1 MVFFY
6 FNNMTKLWLS
16 SILYKHNPLSW
27 LFQNLIYRFFHGLML
42 LLKPVIPVFI
52 LPYSSPMTCS
62 IVWFYCLLGFGYVV
76 TMTLK
81 NRYWRRLFLP
91 VSPFWSANVIL
102 VYYHPRPFVMEVGR
116 TLIYHAPN
124 GSFSSD
130 HMLIFSS
137 IAFSYLFSAQRKLG
151 IFLLIMAWLVAW
163 SRVYLG
169 VHFPLDMLGAFLMA
183 FALNFFGLKLWNL
196 YKEKIMQW
204 ALTIHFYL
212 FKPLIQKGY
221 IK

>member
-1 MVFFY
+1 
-6 FNNMTKLWLS
+6 
-16 SILYKHNPLSW
+16 
-27 LFQNLIYRFFHGLML
+27 
-42 LLKPVIPVFI
+42 
-52 LPYSSPMTCS
+52 
-62 IVWFYCLLGFGYVV
+62 
-76 TMTLK
+76 MTLSEL
-81 NRYWRRLFLP
+81 NLSLFSWINA
-91 VSPFWSANVIL
+91 SPEASNTSIHFAIFIANDLLYCMILLFAWFWLRGNYDTKKQIL
-102 VYYHPRPFVMEVGR
+102 KAFIFTSIAILISQSISHVYYHPRPFVMEVGR

-124 GSFSSD
+124 GSFPSD

-169 VHFPLDMLGAFLMA
+169 VHFPLDMLGAFLLA

-196 YKEKIMQW
+196 YKDTIMQW

>member
-1 MVFFY
+1 
-6 FNNMTKLWLS
+6 
-16 SILYKHNPLSW
+16 
-27 LFQNLIYRFFHGLML
+27 
-42 LLKPVIPVFI
+42 
-52 LPYSSPMTCS
+52 
-62 IVWFYCLLGFGYVV
+62 
-76 TMTLK
+76 MTLSEL
-81 NRYWRRLFLP
+81 NLSLFSWINA
-91 VSPFWSANVIL
+91 SPEASNASINFAIFIANDLLYCIILLFAWFWLRGNYDTKKQIL
-102 VYYHPRPFVMEVGR
+102 KAFIFTSIAILISQCISHVYYHPRPFVMEVGR

-124 GSFSSD
+124 GSFPSD

-151 IFLLIMAWLVAW
+151 ISLLVMAWLVAW

-169 VHFPLDMLGAFLMA
+169 VHFPLDMLGAFLLA

-196 YKEKIMQW
+196 YKDKIMQW

>member
-1 MVFFY
+1 
-6 FNNMTKLWLS
+6 
-16 SILYKHNPLSW
+16 
-27 LFQNLIYRFFHGLML
+27 
-42 LLKPVIPVFI
+42 
-52 LPYSSPMTCS
+52 
-62 IVWFYCLLGFGYVV
+62 
-76 TMTLK
+76 MTLSEL
-81 NRYWRRLFLP
+81 NLSLFSWINA
-91 VSPFWSANVIL
+91 SPEASNTSINFAIFIANDLLYCMILLFAWFWLRGNYDTKKQIL
-102 VYYHPRPFVMEVGR
+102 KAFIFTSIAILISQCISHVYYHPRPFVMEVGR

-124 GSFSSD
+124 GSFPSD
-130 HMLIFSS
+130 HMLIFST

-151 IFLLIMAWLVAW
+151 GFLLIMAWLVAW

-169 VHFPLDMLGAFLMA
+169 VHFPLDMLGAFLLA

-204 ALTIHFYL
+204 ALTLHFYL

>member
-1 MVFFY
+1 
-6 FNNMTKLWLS
+6 
-16 SILYKHNPLSW
+16 
-27 LFQNLIYRFFHGLML
+27 
-42 LLKPVIPVFI
+42 
-52 LPYSSPMTCS
+52 
-62 IVWFYCLLGFGYVV
+62 
-76 TMTLK
+76 MTLSEL
-81 NRYWRRLFLP
+81 NLSLFSWINA
-91 VSPFWSANVIL
+91 SPEASNTSIHFAIFIANDLLYCMILLFAWFWLRGNYDTKKQIL
-102 VYYHPRPFVMEVGR
+102 KAFIFTSIAILISLCISHVYYHPRPFVMEVGR

-124 GSFSSD
+124 GSFPSD

-196 YKEKIMQW
+196 YKNTIMQW
-204 ALTIHFYL
+204 ALTLHFYL

>member
-1 MVFFY
+1 
-6 FNNMTKLWLS
+6 
-16 SILYKHNPLSW
+16 
-27 LFQNLIYRFFHGLML
+27 
-42 LLKPVIPVFI
+42 
-52 LPYSSPMTCS
+52 
-62 IVWFYCLLGFGYVV
+62 
-76 TMTLK
+76 MTLSEL
-81 NRYWRRLFLP
+81 NLSLFSWINA
-91 VSPFWSANVIL
+91 SPEASNTSIHFAIFIANDLLYCMILLFAWFWLRGNYDTKKQIL
-102 VYYHPRPFVMEVGR
+102 KAFIFTSIAILISQCISHVYYHPRPFVMEVGR

-124 GSFSSD
+124 GSFPSD

-151 IFLLIMAWLVAW
+151 VLLLIMAWLVAW

-169 VHFPLDMLGAFLMA
+169 VHFPLDMLGAFLLA

-196 YKEKIMQW
+196 YKDKIMQW
-204 ALTIHFYL
+204 ALTLHFYL

>member
-1 MVFFY
+1 
-6 FNNMTKLWLS
+6 
-16 SILYKHNPLSW
+16 
-27 LFQNLIYRFFHGLML
+27 
-42 LLKPVIPVFI
+42 
-52 LPYSSPMTCS
+52 
-62 IVWFYCLLGFGYVV
+62 
-76 TMTLK
+76 MTLSEL
-81 NRYWRRLFLP
+81 NLSLFSWINA
-91 VSPFWSANVIL
+91 SPEATNTSIHFAIFIANDLLYCMILLFAWFWLRGNYDTKKQIL
-102 VYYHPRPFVMEVGR
+102 KAFIFTSIAILISQCISHVYYHPRPFVMEVGR

-124 GSFSSD
+124 GSFPSD

-137 IAFSYLFSAQRKLG
+137 IAFSYLFSTQRKLG
-151 IFLLIMAWLVAW
+151 IFLLVMAWLVAW

>member
-1 MVFFY
+1 
-6 FNNMTKLWLS
+6 
-16 SILYKHNPLSW
+16 
-27 LFQNLIYRFFHGLML
+27 
-42 LLKPVIPVFI
+42 
-52 LPYSSPMTCS
+52 
-62 IVWFYCLLGFGYVV
+62 
-76 TMTLK
+76 MTLSEL
-81 NRYWRRLFLP
+81 NLSLFSWINA
-91 VSPFWSANVIL
+91 SPEASNTSINFAIFIANDLLFCMILLFAWFWLRGNYDTKKQIL
-102 VYYHPRPFVMEVGR
+102 KAFIFTSIAILISQCISHAYYHPRPFVMEVGR

-124 GSFSSD
+124 GSFPSD

-169 VHFPLDMLGAFLMA
+169 VHFPLDMLGAFLLA

-196 YKEKIMQW
+196 YKDKIMQW
-204 ALTIHFYL
+204 ALTLHFYL

>member
-1 MVFFY
+1 
-6 FNNMTKLWLS
+6 MTLSELNLSLFSWINASPEASNTSIHFAIFIANDLLYCMILLFSWFWLRGNYDTKKQILKAFIFTS
-16 SILYKHNPLSW
+16 ISILISQCISH
-27 LFQNLIYRFFHGLML
+27 
-42 LLKPVIPVFI
+42 
-52 LPYSSPMTCS
+52 
-62 IVWFYCLLGFGYVV
+62 
-76 TMTLK
+76 
-81 NRYWRRLFLP
+81 
-91 VSPFWSANVIL
+91 

-124 GSFSSD
+124 GSFPSD

-151 IFLLIMAWLVAW
+151 VFILIMAWLVAW

-169 VHFPLDMLGAFLMA
+169 VHFPLDMLGAFLLA

-196 YKEKIMQW
+196 YKDKIMQW

>member
-1 MVFFY
+1 
-6 FNNMTKLWLS
+6 
-16 SILYKHNPLSW
+16 
-27 LFQNLIYRFFHGLML
+27 
-42 LLKPVIPVFI
+42 
-52 LPYSSPMTCS
+52 
-62 IVWFYCLLGFGYVV
+62 
-76 TMTLK
+76 MTLSEL
-81 NRYWRRLFLP
+81 NLSLFSWINA
-91 VSPFWSANVIL
+91 SPEASNTSINFAIFIANDLLYCMILLFAWFWLRGNYDTKKQIL
-102 VYYHPRPFVMEVGR
+102 KAFIFTSIAILISQCISHVYYHPRPFVMEVGR

-124 GSFSSD
+124 GSFPSD

-169 VHFPLDMLGAFLMA
+169 VHFPLDMLGAFLLA

-196 YKEKIMQW
+196 YKDKIMQG

>member
-1 MVFFY
+1 
-6 FNNMTKLWLS
+6 
-16 SILYKHNPLSW
+16 
-27 LFQNLIYRFFHGLML
+27 
-42 LLKPVIPVFI
+42 
-52 LPYSSPMTCS
+52 
-62 IVWFYCLLGFGYVV
+62 
-76 TMTLK
+76 MTLSEL
-81 NRYWRRLFLP
+81 NLSLFSWINA
-91 VSPFWSANVIL
+91 SPEASNTSIHFAIFIANDLLYCMILLFAWFWLRGNYDTKKQIL
-102 VYYHPRPFVMEVGR
+102 KAFIFTSIAILISQCISHVYYHPRPFVMEVGR

-124 GSFSSD
+124 GSFPSD

-151 IFLLIMAWLVAW
+151 ISLLVMAWLVAW

-169 VHFPLDMLGAFLMA
+169 VHFPLDMLGAFLLA

-221 IK
+221 IKYLSFQNKKIPLESGIFSCI

>member
-1 MVFFY
+1 
-6 FNNMTKLWLS
+6 
-16 SILYKHNPLSW
+16 
-27 LFQNLIYRFFHGLML
+27 
-42 LLKPVIPVFI
+42 
-52 LPYSSPMTCS
+52 
-62 IVWFYCLLGFGYVV
+62 
-76 TMTLK
+76 MTLSEL
-81 NRYWRRLFLP
+81 NLSLFSWINA
-91 VSPFWSANVIL
+91 SPEASNTSIHFAIFIANDLLYCMILLFAWFWLRGNYDTKKQIL
-102 VYYHPRPFVMEVGR
+102 NAFIFTSIAILISQCISHVYYHPRPFVMEVGR

-124 GSFSSD
+124 GSFPSD

-151 IFLLIMAWLVAW
+151 ISLLVMAWLVAW

-169 VHFPLDMLGAFLMA
+169 VHFPLDMLGAFLLA

-196 YKEKIMQW
+196 YKDKIMQW

>member
-1 MVFFY
+1 
-6 FNNMTKLWLS
+6 
-16 SILYKHNPLSW
+16 
-27 LFQNLIYRFFHGLML
+27 
-42 LLKPVIPVFI
+42 
-52 LPYSSPMTCS
+52 
-62 IVWFYCLLGFGYVV
+62 
-76 TMTLK
+76 MTLSEL
-81 NRYWRRLFLP
+81 NLSLFSWINA
-91 VSPFWSANVIL
+91 SPEATNTSIHFAIFIANDLLYCMILLFAWFWLRGNYDTKKQIL
-102 VYYHPRPFVMEVGR
+102 KAFIFTSIAILISQCISHVYYHPRPFVMEVGR

-124 GSFSSD
+124 GSFPSD

-137 IAFSYLFSAQRKLG
+137 IAFSYLFSAQPKLG
-151 IFLLIMAWLVAW
+151 VFLLIMAWLVAW

-169 VHFPLDMLGAFLMA
+169 VHFPLDMLGAFLLA

-196 YKEKIMQW
+196 YKDKIMQW

>member
-1 MVFFY
+1 
-6 FNNMTKLWLS
+6 
-16 SILYKHNPLSW
+16 
-27 LFQNLIYRFFHGLML
+27 
-42 LLKPVIPVFI
+42 
-52 LPYSSPMTCS
+52 
-62 IVWFYCLLGFGYVV
+62 
-76 TMTLK
+76 MTLSEL
-81 NRYWRRLFLP
+81 NLSLFSWINA
-91 VSPFWSANVIL
+91 SPEATNTSIHFAIFIANDLLYCMILLFAWFWLRGNYDTKKQIL
-102 VYYHPRPFVMEVGR
+102 KAFIFTSIAILISQCISHAYYHPRPFVMEVGR

-124 GSFSSD
+124 GSFPSD

-151 IFLLIMAWLVAW
+151 IFLFVMAWLVAW

-169 VHFPLDMLGAFLMA
+169 VHFPLDMLGAFLLA

-204 ALTIHFYL
+204 ALTLHFYL

>member
-1 MVFFY
+1 
-6 FNNMTKLWLS
+6 MTRSELNLSLFSWINASPEATNTSIHFAIFIANDLLYCIILLFAWFWLRGNYDTKKQILKAFIFT
-16 SILYKHNPLSW
+16 SIAI
-27 LFQNLIYRFFHGLML
+27 LISQCISH
-42 LLKPVIPVFI
+42 
-52 LPYSSPMTCS
+52 
-62 IVWFYCLLGFGYVV
+62 
-76 TMTLK
+76 
-81 NRYWRRLFLP
+81 
-91 VSPFWSANVIL
+91 

-124 GSFSSD
+124 GSFPSD

-151 IFLLIMAWLVAW
+151 IFLLVMAWLVAW

-169 VHFPLDMLGAFLMA
+169 VHFPLDMLGAFLLA

-204 ALTIHFYL
+204 ALTLHFYL

>member
-1 MVFFY
+1 
-6 FNNMTKLWLS
+6 
-16 SILYKHNPLSW
+16 
-27 LFQNLIYRFFHGLML
+27 
-42 LLKPVIPVFI
+42 
-52 LPYSSPMTCS
+52 
-62 IVWFYCLLGFGYVV
+62 
-76 TMTLK
+76 MTLSEL
-81 NRYWRRLFLP
+81 NLSLFSWINA
-91 VSPFWSANVIL
+91 SPEASNTSIHFAIFIANDLLYCMILLFAWFWLRGNYDTKKQIL
-102 VYYHPRPFVMEVGR
+102 KAFIFTSIAILISQCISHVYYHPRPFVMEIGR

-124 GSFSSD
+124 GSFPSD

-169 VHFPLDMLGAFLMA
+169 VHFPLDMLGAFLLA

-196 YKEKIMQW
+196 YKDKIMQW
-204 ALTIHFYL
+204 ALTLHFYL

>member
-1 MVFFY
+1 
-6 FNNMTKLWLS
+6 
-16 SILYKHNPLSW
+16 
-27 LFQNLIYRFFHGLML
+27 
-42 LLKPVIPVFI
+42 
-52 LPYSSPMTCS
+52 
-62 IVWFYCLLGFGYVV
+62 
-76 TMTLK
+76 MTLSEL
-81 NRYWRRLFLP
+81 NLSLFSWINA
-91 VSPFWSANVIL
+91 SPEASNTSIHFAIFIANDLLYCMILLFAWFWLRGNYDTKKQIL
-102 VYYHPRPFVMEVGR
+102 KAFIFTSIAILISQCISHVYYHPRPFVMEVGR

-124 GSFSSD
+124 GSFPSD

-151 IFLLIMAWLVAW
+151 GFLLIMAWLVAW

-169 VHFPLDMLGAFLMA
+169 VHFPLDMLGAFLLA

-204 ALTIHFYL
+204 ALTLHFYL

>member
-1 MVFFY
+1 
-6 FNNMTKLWLS
+6 
-16 SILYKHNPLSW
+16 
-27 LFQNLIYRFFHGLML
+27 
-42 LLKPVIPVFI
+42 
-52 LPYSSPMTCS
+52 
-62 IVWFYCLLGFGYVV
+62 
-76 TMTLK
+76 MTLSEL
-81 NRYWRRLFLP
+81 NLSLFSWINA
-91 VSPFWSANVIL
+91 SPEASNTSIHFAIFIANDLLCCMILLFAWFWLRGNYDTKKQIL
-102 VYYHPRPFVMEVGR
+102 KAFIFTSIAILISQCISHVYYHPRPFVMEVGR

-124 GSFSSD
+124 GSFPSD

-169 VHFPLDMLGAFLMA
+169 VHFPLDMLGAFLLA

-196 YKEKIMQW
+196 YKDTIMQW
-204 ALTIHFYL
+204 VLTIHFYL

>member
-1 MVFFY
+1 
-6 FNNMTKLWLS
+6 
-16 SILYKHNPLSW
+16 
-27 LFQNLIYRFFHGLML
+27 
-42 LLKPVIPVFI
+42 
-52 LPYSSPMTCS
+52 
-62 IVWFYCLLGFGYVV
+62 
-76 TMTLK
+76 MTLSEL
-81 NRYWRRLFLP
+81 NLSLFSWINA
-91 VSPFWSANVIL
+91 SPEASNTSIHFAIFIANDLLYCMILLFAWFWLRGNYDTKKQIL
-102 VYYHPRPFVMEVGR
+102 KAFIFTSIAILISQCISHVYYHPRPFVMEVGR

-124 GSFSSD
+124 GSFPSD
-130 HMLIFSS
+130 HMLIFST

-151 IFLLIMAWLVAW
+151 IFLLVMAWLVAW

-169 VHFPLDMLGAFLMA
+169 VHFPLDMLGAFLLA

-204 ALTIHFYL
+204 ALTLHFYL

>member
-1 MVFFY
+1 
-6 FNNMTKLWLS
+6 
-16 SILYKHNPLSW
+16 
-27 LFQNLIYRFFHGLML
+27 
-42 LLKPVIPVFI
+42 
-52 LPYSSPMTCS
+52 
-62 IVWFYCLLGFGYVV
+62 
-76 TMTLK
+76 MTLSEL
-81 NRYWRRLFLP
+81 NLSLFSWINA
-91 VSPFWSANVIL
+91 SPEASNTSIHFAIFIANDLLYCMILLFAWFWLRGNYDTKKQIL
-102 VYYHPRPFVMEVGR
+102 KAFIFTSIAILISQCISHVYYHPRPFVMEVGR

-124 GSFSSD
+124 GSFPSD

-151 IFLLIMAWLVAW
+151 GFLLIMAWLVAW

-169 VHFPLDMLGAFLMA
+169 VHFPLDMLGAFLLA

-196 YKEKIMQW
+196 YKDTIMQW
-204 ALTIHFYL
+204 ALTLHFYL

>member
-1 MVFFY
+1 MSLTELNLSLFEWINASSHASDWMIHFAIFIANDLLY
-6 FNNMTKLWLS
+6 CMILLFAWFWLRGNYDTKKQILKAFIFT
-16 SILYKHNPLSW
+16 SIAI
-27 LFQNLIYRFFHGLML
+27 LISQCISH
-42 LLKPVIPVFI
+42 
-52 LPYSSPMTCS
+52 
-62 IVWFYCLLGFGYVV
+62 
-76 TMTLK
+76 
-81 NRYWRRLFLP
+81 
-91 VSPFWSANVIL
+91 
-102 VYYHPRPFVMEVGR
+102 VYYHPRPFVMDVGR

-124 GSFSSD
+124 GSFPSD

-169 VHFPLDMLGAFLMA
+169 VHFPLDMLGAFLLA
-183 FALNFFGLKLWNL
+183 FALNFFGLSVWNH
-196 YKEKIMQW
+196 YKEKMMQW
-204 ALTIHFYL
+204 VLTIHFYL

>member
-1 MVFFY
+1 
-6 FNNMTKLWLS
+6 
-16 SILYKHNPLSW
+16 
-27 LFQNLIYRFFHGLML
+27 
-42 LLKPVIPVFI
+42 
-52 LPYSSPMTCS
+52 
-62 IVWFYCLLGFGYVV
+62 
-76 TMTLK
+76 MTLSEL
-81 NRYWRRLFLP
+81 NLSLFSWINA
-91 VSPFWSANVIL
+91 SPEASNTSIHFAIFIANDLLYCMILLFAWFWLRGNYDTKKQIL
-102 VYYHPRPFVMEVGR
+102 KAFIFTSIAILISQCISHVYYHPRPFVMEVGR

-124 GSFSSD
+124 GSFPSD

-169 VHFPLDMLGAFLMA
+169 VHFPLDMLGAFLLA

-196 YKEKIMQW
+196 YKDTIMQW

>member
-1 MVFFY
+1 
-6 FNNMTKLWLS
+6 
-16 SILYKHNPLSW
+16 
-27 LFQNLIYRFFHGLML
+27 
-42 LLKPVIPVFI
+42 
-52 LPYSSPMTCS
+52 
-62 IVWFYCLLGFGYVV
+62 
-76 TMTLK
+76 MTLSEL
-81 NRYWRRLFLP
+81 NLSLFSWINA
-91 VSPFWSANVIL
+91 SPEASNTSIHFAIFIANDLLYCMILLFAWFWLRGNYDTKKQIL
-102 VYYHPRPFVMEVGR
+102 KAFIFTSIAILISQCISHVYYHPRPFVMEVGR

-124 GSFSSD
+124 GSFPSD

-151 IFLLIMAWLVAW
+151 IFLLVMAWLVAW

>member
-1 MVFFY
+1 
-6 FNNMTKLWLS
+6 
-16 SILYKHNPLSW
+16 
-27 LFQNLIYRFFHGLML
+27 
-42 LLKPVIPVFI
+42 
-52 LPYSSPMTCS
+52 
-62 IVWFYCLLGFGYVV
+62 
-76 TMTLK
+76 MTLSEL
-81 NRYWRRLFLP
+81 NLSLFSWINA
-91 VSPFWSANVIL
+91 SPEASNTSIHFAIFIANDLLYCMILLFAWFWLRGNYDTKKQIL
-102 VYYHPRPFVMEVGR
+102 KAFIFTSIAILISQCISHVYYHPRPFVMEVGR

-124 GSFSSD
+124 GSFPSD

-137 IAFSYLFSAQRKLG
+137 IALSYLFSAQRKLG

-169 VHFPLDMLGAFLMA
+169 VHFPLDMLGAFLLA

-196 YKEKIMQW
+196 YKEKIMQS
-204 ALTIHFYL
+204 ALTLHFYL

>member
-1 MVFFY
+1 
-6 FNNMTKLWLS
+6 
-16 SILYKHNPLSW
+16 
-27 LFQNLIYRFFHGLML
+27 
-42 LLKPVIPVFI
+42 
-52 LPYSSPMTCS
+52 
-62 IVWFYCLLGFGYVV
+62 
-76 TMTLK
+76 MTLSEL
-81 NRYWRRLFLP
+81 NLSLFSWINA
-91 VSPFWSANVIL
+91 SPEASNTSINFAIFIANDLLYCMILLFALFWLRGNYDTKKQIL
-102 VYYHPRPFVMEVGR
+102 KAFLFTSIAILISQCISHVYYHPRPFVMDVGR

-124 GSFSSD
+124 GSFPSD

-169 VHFPLDMLGAFLMA
+169 VHFPLDMLGAFLLA
-183 FALNFFGLKLWNL
+183 FALNFFGLSVWNH
-196 YKEKIMQW
+196 YKEKMMQW
-204 ALTIHFYL
+204 VLTIHFYL

>member
-1 MVFFY
+1 
-6 FNNMTKLWLS
+6 
-16 SILYKHNPLSW
+16 
-27 LFQNLIYRFFHGLML
+27 
-42 LLKPVIPVFI
+42 
-52 LPYSSPMTCS
+52 
-62 IVWFYCLLGFGYVV
+62 
-76 TMTLK
+76 MTLSEL
-81 NRYWRRLFLP
+81 NLSLFSWINA
-91 VSPFWSANVIL
+91 SPEASNTSIHFAIFIANNLLYYMILLFAWFWLRGNYDTKKQIL
-102 VYYHPRPFVMEVGR
+102 KAFIFTSIAILISQCISHVYYHPRPFVMEVGR

-124 GSFSSD
+124 GSFPSD

-151 IFLLIMAWLVAW
+151 ISLLVMAWLVAW

-169 VHFPLDMLGAFLMA
+169 VHFPLDMLGAFLLA

-196 YKEKIMQW
+196 YKDKIMQW